1 MKNINKTL
9 GLLFVMTVVGLLVGC
24 SGQETKVEDNNQAL
38 TAQAT
43 GEIEKTDK
51 GQEVREEVE
60 ETEGKEKVELVTA
73 EARNEWR
80 DGVVYIDA
88 KIKNNSEKA
97 LKQVVIELNF
107 LNKDKEITDSVD
119 YPYDVNIDSNS
130 EYIASLEI
138 PNGQV
143 YYDFDVKVKSYDIE

>member
-9 GLLFVMTVVGLLVGC
+9 GLLFVMTVAGLLVGC

-38 TAQAT
+38 TAQST